1 MLDVQLPDTKKMII
15 VLTSEKPIPNE
26 ANQINQLFKADLEIL
41 HLRKPTFTIDGYRSL
56 LDLIEAKYH
65 NRIMTHQFPE
75 LTQEYKLRG
84 IHLQEQARIDLEDA
98 LEVTIKVYTNKGFSV
113 TSSFHSKEDIEA
125 CKADFEYVLLSPVFG
140 SISKAGYEG
149 KGFDVNDLN
158 HTIIGMGGINETTLQ
173 KTYDLGFKGVGIL
186 GGIWNTEDPINSFSK
201 IQEANNIVLKDTI

>member
-1 MLDVQLPDTKKMII
+1 MII
-15 VLTSEKPIPNE
+15 VLTSERVLSNE
-26 ANQINQLFKADLEIL
+26 AEQINRLFKEGLEVL

-56 LDLIEAKYH
+56 LEQIDTKYH
-65 NRIMTHQFPE
+65 DKIMTHQFPE
-75 LTQEYKLRG
+75 LTQEYALRG

-98 LEVTIKVYTNKGFSV
+98 LEVTIQVYRNKGFSV
-113 TSSFHSKEDIEA
+113 TSSFHSKEDIMD

-149 KGFDVNDLN
+149 KGFDVTDMS

-186 GGIWNTEDPINSFSK
+186 GGVWNSEDPIESF
-201 IQEANNIVLKDTI
+201 IQIKGVHDSVVRITN